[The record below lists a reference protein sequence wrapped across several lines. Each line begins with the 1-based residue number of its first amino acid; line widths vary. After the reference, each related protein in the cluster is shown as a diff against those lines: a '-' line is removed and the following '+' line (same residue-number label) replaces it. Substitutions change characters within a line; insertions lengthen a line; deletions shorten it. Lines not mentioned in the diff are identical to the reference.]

1 MLKSKCVHQAPIPIA
16 TTIISTFAPRLIT
29 WQRSHGRHHLPW
41 QVTDPYRIWLSEIM
55 LQQTQVHTVLSYYER
70 FVTQFPNIVALANAP
85 LDEVLTLWSGLGY
98 YHRAH
103 RLHRTAQII
112 VSDFQGRFPTARQ
125 TLETLPGIGRSTAGA
140 IAVFAAHQKEAILD
154 GNVKRILAR
163 VFGIE
168 ALLSRHQTTEQLWQL
183 AQQLLPNHH
192 DDMVPY
198 TQGLMDLGTMI
209 CKHRQPDCA
218 TCPMQDIC
226 LAALQHKTDSIPA
239 KPVRI
244 PRPVRYTTM
253 LLICYKCSVYLE
265 KRPPN
270 GIWGGLW
277 TFPAFD
283 NPQAAWPV
291 VHALD
296 VHPLPPA
303 WPTIMHIF
311 THFRLVISPQ
321 MVKVHAATPSLDQ
334 LPGRWVTY
342 QTVKKIAIPAPVLQ
356 LLERL
361 FRTANPS
368 ACD

>member
-1 MLKSKCVHQAPIPIA
+1 MLKVKCAHPAPIPIA
-16 TTIISTFAPRLIT
+16 TVTVSTFASRLIA

-41 QVTDPYRIWLSEIM
+41 QVNDPYRIWLSEIM
-55 LQQTQVHTVLSYYER
+55 LQQTQVNTVLSYYER

-85 LDEVLTLWSGLGY
+85 LDEVLALWSGLGY

-168 ALLSRHQTTEQLWQL
+168 ALLSQRQTTEQLWQL

-198 TQGLMDLGTMI
+198 TQGLMDLGAMI
-209 CKHRQPDCA
+209 CKHRRPLCT
-218 TCPMQDIC
+218 TCPMQDVC
-226 LAALQHKTDSIPA
+226 QAALQHKTNSIPA

-244 PRPVRYTTM
+244 PLPVRYTTM
-253 LLICYKCSVYLE
+253 LLICYKRGVYLE

-277 TFPAFD
+277 TFPTFD
-283 NPQAAWPV
+283 TLQAALRI
-291 VHALD
+291 VHVLD
-296 VHPLPPA
+296 IHPLPPA
-303 WPTIMHIF
+303 WPTIIHVF

-321 MVKVHAATPSLDQ
+321 IVKVHAATPSLDE

-342 QTVKKIAIPAPVLQ
+342 QAVKKIAIPAPVLQ

-368 ACD
+368 ACY